1 MSSEDRNINLFR
13 KPVRMKNFSF
23 VLLVPLL
30 LMFFSCSSDSEIS
43 NPEMGFM
50 MDAAPAFSSSSGG
63 SSRMQAEVLSSNDSV
78 SKIQVNGSLS
88 IEVEEVEKSSRMVR
102 ELVLL
107 HDGRITNSDTGNFGQ
122 RYANITLLVPSSK
135 FYPIIDEIKKI
146 SVLVSNEN
154 IYSNDVTEEY
164 IDTGARLSVM
174 KDTENRFSKL
184 LQDTKNIDE
193 AIKVEKELM
202 RIRSE
207 IDSLQ
212 GRMNYFVKTTDNS
225 VLNLRMLESVP
236 LTGDRWD
243 AQKSVSDSFRNLVSF
258 SKHIADF
265 FIGVLIFSPVI
276 GVVAAVSY
284 FLYRIAKRF
293 IKRQK
298 G

>member
-1 MSSEDRNINLFR
+1 MSSEDLNINLYR
-13 KPVRMKNFSF
+13 KPVGMKIFSF
-23 VLLVPLL
+23 GLLVPLL

-43 NPEMGFM
+43 NSEMGFM
-50 MDAAPAFSSSSGG
+50 MDAAPAFSSSSGS
-63 SSRMQAEVLSSNDSV
+63 SSRMQAEVLSSHDSV

-88 IEVEEVEKSSRMVR
+88 IEVEDVEKASKTVR

-107 HDGRITNSDTGNFGQ
+107 HDGRITNSDTGSFEQ

-146 SVLVSNEN
+146 SASVSNEN

-184 LQDTKNIDE
+184 LEDTRNIDD

-225 VLNLRMLESVP
+225 VLNLRMVESVP

-243 AQKSVSDSFRNLVSF
+243 VQKSVSDSFRNLVSF
-258 SKHIADF
+258 TKHIADF

-284 FLYRIAKRF
+284 FLYRVAKRF
-293 IKRQK
+293 IGKQR